1 MPEITQDTFD
11 ALKEWMER
19 DGRAADMAKRDLREA
34 LAADPAFRKPFHEA
48 LQEELGEE
56 EWEINPSKIEDEVLV
71 FCKNRPEWP
80 HPWLR
85 LSAQDDPKKVAD
97 ALRVLAGEDEG

>member
-48 LQEELGEE
+48 LQDELGEGWSVE
-56 EWEINPSKIEDEVLV
+56 PPDICDQVRVIHYGL
-71 FCKNRPEWP
+71 FAGGL
-80 HPWLR
+80 WLR
-85 LSAQDDPKKVAD
+85 DQQQQGDPKRVAD